1 MYNQSSLT
9 RQKGFKMTKVILWDW
24 DNTLVD
30 TFEAIWCA
38 QNAMRVHFG
47 LGEWTQEEAKR
58 SMNLSGRNLIKNL
71 VGEDKAKEARAFY
84 LARYAENASHL
95 KLKVGATDLLD
106 FAKKAGFVNVLASNK
121 AKDLLLN
128 EVKTLGVLDK
138 FDKIIGA
145 EEAPQDKPSK
155 IFTDKA
161 IETYLPVDLLVAVGD
176 GLSDVKMAHN
186 YPKGIAV
193 LAFTNPDSVEFET
206 EKPNYYAKDLAACKK
221 ILASLSD
228 AQKMNLIKK
237 ENAQTR

>member
-1 MYNQSSLT
+1 
-9 RQKGFKMTKVILWDW
+9 MTIVILWDW

-30 TFEAIWCA
+30 TFEAIWHA

-47 LGEWTQEEAKR
+47 LGEWTREEAKR

-71 VGEDKAKEARAFY
+71 VGEEKAKEARAFY

-95 KLKVGATDLLD
+95 KLKAGATDLLD
-106 FAKKAGFVNVLASNK
+106 FAKSAGFVNILASNK

-161 IETYLPVDLLVAVGD
+161 IETYLPVGLLVSIGD

-186 YPKGIAV
+186 YPNGIAV

-206 EKPNYYAKDLAACKK
+206 EKPDYCAKDLRACKD
-221 ILASLSD
+221 ILASL
-228 AQKMNLIKK
+228 ANKQKIMAIQK
-237 ENAQTR
+237 ENFQSR